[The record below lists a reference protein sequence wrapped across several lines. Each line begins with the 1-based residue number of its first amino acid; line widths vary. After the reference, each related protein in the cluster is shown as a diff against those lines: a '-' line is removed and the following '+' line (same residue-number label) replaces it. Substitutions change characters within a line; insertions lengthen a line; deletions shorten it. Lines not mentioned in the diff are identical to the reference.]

1 MGGVLVIVGVA
12 ALSVGAF
19 FIARDN
25 TGGAPE
31 QQINKGANMKDGKN
45 LVIYFSQSGNT
56 EKFANII
63 HEQVG
68 GDIKKIETVK
78 AYPEVYDDLADAAK
92 AEKDNDER
100 PEYKDLNL
108 NLVDYDNIFVGYPM
122 WWYTLPMV
130 MYKFFE
136 DYDFSGKNLIPFN
149 THEGSYDG
157 GTWDAIKSW
166 ERDANVLDG
175 LAIRGGDIGD
185 GPNANPTDQTETI
198 KKWLN
203 EIGF

>member
-1 MGGVLVIVGVA
+1 M
-12 ALSVGAF
+12 
-19 FIARDN
+19 RD
-25 TGGAPE
+25 E
-31 QQINKGANMKDGKN
+31 RN
-45 LVIYFSQSGNT
+45 LVVYFSQMGNT
-56 EKFANII
+56 KKFAELI

-68 GDIKKIETVK
+68 GDIKQIETVRN
-78 AYPEVYDDLADAAK
+78 YPEIYDDLANAAK
-92 AEKDNDER
+92 AEKDNNER

-108 NLVDYDNIFVGYPM
+108 NLDDYDNIFIGYPM

-136 DYDFSGKNLIPFN
+136 DYDFSGKTIIPFN

-157 GTWDAIKSW
+157 GTWDTIKSW

-175 LAIRGGDIGD
+175 LAIRGGDIGVDPD
-185 GPNANPTDQTETI
+185 GGTPSDQTETV
-198 KKWLN
+198 KSWLN

>member
-1 MGGVLVIVGVA
+1 
-12 ALSVGAF
+12 
-19 FIARDN
+19 
-25 TGGAPE
+25 
-31 QQINKGANMKDGKN
+31 MKDGKN
-45 LVIYFSQSGNT
+45 LVIYFSQMGNT
-56 EKFANII
+56 EKFANLI

-68 GDIKKIETVK
+68 GDIKRIETTK

-92 AEKDNDER
+92 AEKDEDAR
-100 PEYKDLNL
+100 PEYKNLNL
-108 NLVDYDNIFVGYPM
+108 NLDDYDNIFVGYPM

-136 DYDFSGKNLIPFN
+136 DYDFSGKTIIPFN

-157 GTWDAIKSW
+157 GTWDTIKSW
-166 ERDANVLDG
+166 EPNAKVLDG

-185 GPNANPTDQTETI
+185 GPNASPTDQTETV
-198 KKWLN
+198 KNWLK